1 MQKLGTS
8 HNTDNQSSPTPQQN
22 RRKFALFGGIIG
34 LVALLVYF
42 AISAF
47 PTRLFS
53 EGRSSDSSNR
63 SSESAIKRPELPASP
78 LKSATG
84 QVFASTTRVMEQ
96 QFEKMGRH
104 YTAPSL
110 QLFEDTITAYQC
122 GQLLPAT
129 GAFYCPADKE
139 VFIDLSFFRALKKVD
154 SSSASKAQAYLI
166 AHQVGHHIENL
177 LGITTKLNMLRKTL
191 SDTSMKKLDAKA
203 ELLADYYAGVWASYA
218 FKNKFD
224 DSDADIL
231 IADAASVCSSLA
243 QNPEIS
249 VADPYQYAD
258 LGRRS
263 AAFYSGYRNANLSK
277 AKVFDVGELR

>member
-1 MQKLGTS
+1 MQKLGKCY
-8 HNTDNQSSPTPQQN
+8 NTDNQQVDTPRQN

-34 LVALLVYF
+34 LVALIVYF
-42 AISAF
+42 AITAF

-53 EGRSSDSSNR
+53 EGRNIDSSNKAPQ
-63 SSESAIKRPELPASP
+63 SPYKRPPLAASP
-78 LKSATG
+78 LKSATE
-84 QVFASTTRVMEQ
+84 QVFASTTRVMQQ

-122 GQLLPAT
+122 GQLLPAA
-129 GAFYCPADKE
+129 GGFYCPADKE
-139 VFIDLSFFRALKKVD
+139 VFIDLSFFEALKKVD

-177 LGITTKLNMLRKTL
+177 LGITAKLNVLRKTL

-224 DSDADIL
+224 DSEADIL

-243 QNPEIS
+243 RNPGIS
-249 VADPYQYAD
+249 VADPYQYVD
-258 LGRRS
+258 LSHRS
-263 AAFYSGYRNANLSK
+263 ASFYAGYRNADLSK